1 MQQPMETTHGGNRGS
16 SGIPSKNR
24 IDHTMKTT
32 LLSKLKK
39 IKLLVSDVD
48 GVLTDG
54 GAYYSDNGLHLK
66 RFNIRDGMGMVLLR
80 KAGYKIAIV
89 TTEKTKL
96 VELRAQR
103 LQIDD
108 LHQGIISK
116 VEAVEELMKKYSLTW
131 DEVAFIG
138 DDINDIPVMKRVG
151 FAAAPANGT
160 AINKKM
166 AHYVTKTD
174 GGNGC
179 VREVCDLLLGLH
191 YKGEAITG
199 LWLKK

>member
-1 MQQPMETTHGGNRGS
+1 
-16 SGIPSKNR
+16 
-24 IDHTMKTT
+24 MKKT
-32 LLSKLKK
+32 LTSRLRK

-48 GVLTDG
+48 GVLTDA

-66 RFNIRDGMGMVLLR
+66 KFNIRDGMGMVLLR
-80 KAGYKIAIV
+80 KAGYKLAIV

-108 LHQGIISK
+108 LYQGIVSK
-116 VEAVEELMKKYSLTW
+116 VEAIEDLMKKYSLSW
-131 DEVAFIG
+131 EEVAFIG
-138 DDINDIPVMKRVG
+138 DDINDVPVLQKVG
-151 FAAAPANGT
+151 FAACPADGT
-160 AINKKM
+160 IVNKKA
-166 AHYVTKTD
+166 AHYVTKAN

-179 VREVCDLLLGLH
+179 VREVCDLLLALH
-191 YKGEAITG
+191 WKGAAITE

>member
-1 MQQPMETTHGGNRGS
+1 M
-16 SGIPSKNR
+16 IK
-24 IDHTMKTT
+24 KT
-32 LLSKLKK
+32 LNARLKK

-66 RFNIRDGMGMVLLR
+66 KFNIRDGMGMVLLR
-80 KAGYKIAIV
+80 KAGYKVAIV
-89 TTEKTKL
+89 TSEKTKL

-108 LHQGIISK
+108 IHQGVINK
-116 VEAVEELMKKYSLTW
+116 VEAVESLMQKYSLAW
-131 DEVAFIG
+131 DDVAFIG
-138 DDINDIPVMKRVG
+138 DDINDIPVLKKVG
-151 FAAAPANGT
+151 FASVPSDGTSANKRT
-160 AINKKM
+160 
-166 AHYVTKTD
+166 AHYVTKAA

-191 YKGEAITG
+191 YKGESITE
-199 LWLKK
+199 LWLKKL

>member
-1 MQQPMETTHGGNRGS
+1 M
-16 SGIPSKNR
+16 IK
-24 IDHTMKTT
+24 KT
-32 LLSKLKK
+32 LNARLKK

-66 RFNIRDGMGMVLLR
+66 KFNIRDGMGMVLLR
-80 KAGYKIAIV
+80 KAGYKVAIV
-89 TTEKTKL
+89 TSEKTKL

-108 LHQGIISK
+108 IHQGVINK
-116 VEAVEELMKKYSLTW
+116 VEAVESLMQKYSLAW
-131 DEVAFIG
+131 DEVAFIA
-138 DDINDIPVMKRVG
+138 NKR
-151 FAAAPANGT
+151 T
-160 AINKKM
+160 
-166 AHYVTKTD
+166 AHYVTKAA

-191 YKGEAITG
+191 YKGEAITE
-199 LWLKK
+199 LWLKKLLRHRPLWIPSP